1 MVNDANDKDTKEK
14 QVEEKIARREKR
26 IEEPEMVSHKQS
38 ENIAF
43 LSRRGLDV
51 KGNYDN
57 QERSSAIERL

>member
-1 MVNDANDKDTKEK
+1 MVKDANDKDTKEK
-14 QVEEKIARREKR
+14 QVEEKIVRREKR

-38 ENIAF
+38 EDIAF

-57 QERSSAIERL
+57 